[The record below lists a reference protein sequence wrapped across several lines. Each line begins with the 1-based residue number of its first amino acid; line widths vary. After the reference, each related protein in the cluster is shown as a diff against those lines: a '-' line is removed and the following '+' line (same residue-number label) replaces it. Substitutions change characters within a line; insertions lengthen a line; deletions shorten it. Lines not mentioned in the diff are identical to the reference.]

1 MNYFLTNSFL
11 FKTGKFLLCIF
22 LLGFSFSIEIPA
34 QPKIDPNV
42 NPDSA
47 LQIILNQLEGD
58 KLTLSDAVQTG
69 LKNSTSVRAA
79 EGTLISAA
87 GTLRRERGT
96 FDPSFFFNLEHQDF
110 DEPTASFFSGAPVL
124 STQRTSATTGLR
136 LNLPTGTEL
145 EFSLNTI
152 RFNTNSQFAFLDPE
166 YDAFGSLSFRQ
177 PLLTGFTAS
186 SRKQLTRAEQ
196 EYEAA
201 QAQYDQSVVNISAD
215 VERMYWDLYAAERDY
230 AVQKLVRDRAEA
242 FLKETDLRA
251 KAGLVGP
258 NQVANARTFLA
269 EQELL
274 WIDQNERLDNL
285 SDQLSTLIGKRP
297 GGERFIVVNEPSEK
311 FPEDSLDDLIEKA
324 VQSNLDLRAVQNY
337 LEASRTFLDAAVWE
351 ALPSVDLVGSL
362 TGSGL
367 SGSPRDVIF
376 GGDTLRTVRSGSFGN
391 SISQVFKREFPGW
404 SLGININVPIGLRSG
419 LGESD
424 RLEGE
429 VIAAEQRY
437 VELSRLLEQQIRS
450 TYREL
455 SHGKE
460 RLKAAIEGVQ
470 AAQEQV
476 RIGIIEFQNGRLTA
490 FELVRLS
497 EDYAIA
503 QRRYSDALVRTA
515 KSAATLKQLTSGKY
529 RSA

>member
-1 MNYFLTNSFL
+1 MDYIFGGRVFSKNSYLIFLISFL
-11 FKTGKFLLCIF
+11 
-22 LLGFSFSIEIPA
+22 SFCFMSESKPQA
-34 QPKIDPNV
+34 DV

-47 LQIILNQLEGD
+47 LQIILNQLEGE
-58 KLTLSDAVQTG
+58 KLSLSQAVQHA
-69 LKNSTSVRAA
+69 LKNATSVRIA
-79 EGTLISAA
+79 EGTLIAA
-87 GTLRRERGT
+87 TGTLRRERGV
-96 FDPSFFFNLEHQDF
+96 FDPSLFFNLEHQDF

-124 STQRTSATTGLR
+124 STQQTTAQTGLR
-136 LNLPTGTEL
+136 LKLPIGTEL
-145 EFSLNTI
+145 EFALNTV
-152 RFNTNSQFAFLDPE
+152 RLKTNSQFAFLNPE

-177 PLLTGFTAS
+177 SLLTGFTAS
-186 SRKQLTRAEQ
+186 SRKQLSRVEH

-201 QAQYDQSVVNISAD
+201 NAQYDQAVVDISAD

-230 AVQKLVRDRAEA
+230 AVQRLVRDRAEA
-242 FLKETDLRA
+242 FLKEADLRA
-251 KAGLVGP
+251 QAGLVGP

-274 WIDQNERLDNL
+274 WIDRMEQLDNL
-285 SDQLSTLIGKRP
+285 SDQFATLIGRRP
-297 GGERFIVVNEPSEK
+297 ADEFTRFIVIDEPSEN
-311 FPEDSLDDLIEKA
+311 FPQEPLDELIEKA
-324 VQSNLDLRAVQNY
+324 IDNNLDLRAVQDY
-337 LEASRTFLDAAVWE
+337 LEASRVLLDAAVWE

-367 SGSPRDVIF
+367 SGTPRDVIF
-376 GGDTLRTVRSGSFGN
+376 GGDTLRTVRSGDFGN
-391 SISQVFKREFPGW
+391 SLSQVFKREYPGW
-404 SLGININVPIGLRSG
+404 SLGVQINIPLGLRSG

-429 VIAAEQRY
+429 VIVAEQRY
-437 VELSRLLEQQIRS
+437 VELSRILEEQIRS

-460 RLKAAIEGVQ
+460 RLKAALEGVQ

-476 RIGIIEFQNGRLTA
+476 RIGVLEFQNGRLTA

-497 EDYAIA
+497 EDYAVA
-503 QRRYSDALVRTA
+503 QRRYSEALVKTA

-529 RSA
+529 PSA